1 MALGGGGGG
10 TSSSSG
16 GNPTAALAGIPAG
29 LQAQGVWAGRRQLF
43 VRFAAEAE
51 TATMYTADALANEIK
66 RSTGRS
72 AFHSI
77 SISGRDPLAN
87 VEYLCAAF
95 AKAPTPL
102 PVMLDCDGQRP
113 SEITELKGV
122 VSLAQVTLDG
132 AGVDAMSDRALDSI
146 KVAAESGMLHAVVLC
161 VDDRTTDAMILRLV
175 ERVHGT
181 SEKTVV
187 VVHPS
192 PTTPVDKDR
201 RWTMLFERASALH
214 GDVRLALK
222 LPPPTGMR

>member
-1 MALGGGGGG
+1 MAFGGGSTSGTSGG
-10 TSSSSG
+10 T
-16 GNPTAALAGIPAG
+16 PTAALAGIPAG

-51 TATMYTADALANEIK
+51 TATMYTADALANEIR

-77 SISGRDPLAN
+77 SVSGRDPLAN

-95 AKAPTPL
+95 AKATTSI

-113 SEITELKGV
+113 SEIAEVKGV
-122 VSLAQVTLDG
+122 VTLAQVTLDG
-132 AGVDAMSDRALDSI
+132 AAVDSMSDRALESI
-146 KVAAESGMLHAVVLC
+146 RVASQSEMQHAIVFC
-161 VDDRTTDAMILRLV
+161 ADDRTTDAMILRLV
-175 ERVHGT
+175 ERVHSA
-181 SEKTVV
+181 SEHAAVV
-187 VVHPS
+187 LHPG
-192 PTTPVDKDR
+192 PGTPVDRDR
-201 RWTMLFERASALH
+201 RWTMLFERASGLH